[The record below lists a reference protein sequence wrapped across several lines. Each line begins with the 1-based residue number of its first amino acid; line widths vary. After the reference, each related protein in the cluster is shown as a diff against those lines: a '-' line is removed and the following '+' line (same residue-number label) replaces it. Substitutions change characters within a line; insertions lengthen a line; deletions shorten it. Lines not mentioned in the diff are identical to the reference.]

1 MGWLL
6 LLLLKAPLAA
16 QQRLQ
21 QLPALPA
28 WMLALLT
35 GPP

>member
-6 LLLLKAPLAA
+6 LLLLKAPLA
-16 QQRLQ
+16 LQ